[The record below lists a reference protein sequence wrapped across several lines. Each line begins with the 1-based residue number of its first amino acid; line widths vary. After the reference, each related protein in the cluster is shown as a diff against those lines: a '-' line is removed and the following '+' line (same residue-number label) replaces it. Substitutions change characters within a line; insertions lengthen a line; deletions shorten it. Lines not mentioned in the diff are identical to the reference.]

1 MTAKIS
7 RHSRQAAQPEHK
19 RAISAFEPMK
29 PRSYG
34 DTKTVVMAAI
44 DQAGGVKL
52 AADFLQRSISTV
64 YGYTDPQAERC
75 DMSLDQAR
83 RLTQYRGVAAFAE
96 DFAALAGG
104 SFVPAE
110 AACDKSIG
118 EYTAIA
124 NQDVTQFVS
133 LLMAALEDGRI
144 DETERAALLPVVDA
158 MHRDVTN
165 LRNRLRAHDH
175 SSKGDRNA

>member
-7 RHSRQAAQPEHK
+7 RHYRHAPQPEHK
-19 RAISAFEPMK
+19 PAISAFEPMK
-29 PRSYG
+29 PRPYG

-83 RLTQYRGVAAFAE
+83 RLTQYRGVTAFAE

-104 SFVPAE
+104 SFVPADGPH
-110 AACDKSIG
+110 DKSVG

-124 NQDVTQFVS
+124 NRDVSNLVGM
-133 LLMAALEDGRI
+133 LMAALEDGRI
-144 DETERAALLPVVDA
+144 DDAERAALLPVVDDL
-158 MHRDVTN
+158 HRDVTN
-165 LRNRLRAHDH
+165 LRNRLRACDR
-175 SSKGDRNA
+175 SAKGGRDE